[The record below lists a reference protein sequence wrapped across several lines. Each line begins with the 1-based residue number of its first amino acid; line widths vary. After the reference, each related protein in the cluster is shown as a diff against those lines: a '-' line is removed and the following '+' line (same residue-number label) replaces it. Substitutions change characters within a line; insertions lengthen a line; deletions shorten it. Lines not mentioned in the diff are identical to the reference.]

1 MWERKIFCW
10 PLLVHRSMHGFAWF
24 YAWICRFACMDLHAY
39 EYAWICML
47 IWLLAIG
54 LWRYTELFS
63 GAWDSSIG
71 QGPKKEMI
79 LREIFWCIKLH
90 CEHSILSCMTWYCG
104 LFFDMHNLYLL
115 SVSSYSLCIV
125 GEYDDAWS
133 IFGWL
138 VGCWSSCRCL
148 RECVHGWRPVGLF
161 CWLVIFWVWCIMFLD
176 CYYIS
181 LLKLYCK

>member
-1 MWERKIFCW
+1 MFCW
-10 PLLVHRSMHGFAWF
+10 PLLVYRSMHGFAWC

-63 GAWDSSIG
+63 GAWDSSVG

-125 GEYDDAWS
+125 GESGDTWYHGLTGQAVGVPTGSEDQCTWMTTCWAILLACYILS
-133 IFGWL
+133 L
-138 VGCWSSCRCL
+138 VYYVFR
-148 RECVHGWRPVGLF
+148 
-161 CWLVIFWVWCIMFLD
+161 LVLYFSFKT
-176 CYYIS
+176 
-181 LLKLYCK
+181 LL